1 HRSAITGRSTQR
13 SMPMRISD
21 SLWQQFLKSAGAY
34 KPASRPFKIF
44 MAVLAGLLA
53 YGFARHFTK

>member
-1 HRSAITGRSTQR
+1 
-13 SMPMRISD
+13 MRISD